1 MERFPKKETAVN
13 STGFMPNGYC
23 LSVYFAPVAYGIN
36 GNGVRVVSD
45 NIKDPVISNPD
56 TVAAAFLKAFTVR
69 RPRVPC
75 KAGYF
80 GNNFL
85 MNPFLER
92 VQIFFRGTRD
102 QDLICLH
109 CFLARRSFKLAFV
122 PQPTRCARAAKYSE
136 NGRVFSW
143 QRFSTTAK
151 SMRSQ
156 RSLRFSSNRARKL
169 SRVVWGSDSKA
180 VQKTTAVAC

>member
-1 MERFPKKETAVN
+1 MERFPKEETAVN
-13 STGFMPNGYC
+13 PMWFTPDGYC
-23 LSVYFAPVAYGIN
+23 LSVYFATVPYSVN
-36 GNGVRVVSD
+36 GNGMRVISND
-45 NIKDPVISNPD
+45 IKDPVISNSNVISD
-56 TVAAAFLKAFTVR
+56 AFLEAFAIR
-69 RPRVPC
+69 RPRVPS

-80 GNNFL
+80 GNNFPV
-85 MNPFLER
+85 NPFLER
-92 VQIFFRGTRD
+92 VQILFCGARD

-109 CFLARRSFKLAFV
+109 GFLPRRSFK
-122 PQPTRCARAAKYSE
+122 YSE
-136 NGRVFSW
+136 NSRVFSW

-151 SMRSQ
+151 SRRSQ